1 MEVTGEQYGVI
12 LTPLILS
19 RLPHDIRMEWARDGE
34 SHESDLEY
42 LLTFLDKEIKRRER
56 SQTFKPS
63 ADDKHT
69 HGLTPSAAALVN
81 RSAGSKGTQQS
92 QQSQQSGNKC
102 NLCNKRHSTEKCW
115 DLVRSTLE
123 DRKQKITGAKLC
135 YRCFSNQHLANN
147 CSVKCEK
154 CNGRHHLL
162 LCGGWPAKSGHTH
175 QTNSNSSSTGV
186 LLQMASTEACGQAAS
201 KVNLGIGSFVTNI

>member
-1 MEVTGEQYGVI
+1 MGDISNKNIYSHVTELLNLHVGPKNSVAALWKLQDSLLTHVRSLEALEVTGEQYGVI

-63 ADDKHT
+63 ADDKHI
-69 HGLTPSAAALVN
+69 HGLTPSAAALHVN
-81 RSAGSKGTQQS
+81 KSAGSKGTQHS

-102 NLCNKRHSTEKCW
+102 NLCNKRHSTEKC
-115 DLVRSTLE
+115 
-123 DRKQKITGAKLC
+123 
-135 YRCFSNQHLANN
+135 
-147 CSVKCEK
+147 
-154 CNGRHHLL
+154 
-162 LCGGWPAKSGHTH
+162 
-175 QTNSNSSSTGV
+175 
-186 LLQMASTEACGQAAS
+186 
-201 KVNLGIGSFVTNI
+201 